1 VTAADV
7 NRIRHVAVVIPARD
21 EADTIMATID
31 SVERA
36 RAHLPVGVSST
47 TVVVVDASSD
57 ATGTII
63 EGRSRFPTEGRPT
76 SSIVVR
82 TAHGCVGAARS
93 VGCRVA
99 LAGSLHRPRHVW
111 LANTDADTVV
121 PRHWLVAQLELA
133 ERHATAVAGTV
144 ELGVDVD
151 DHVREQFAAGYE
163 TSPDGTHRHVHGA
176 NMGTRGDVYL
186 LAGGWKRL
194 HSGEDHDLW
203 TRLGQV
209 TTCVS
214 STAITVRT
222 SARQVGR
229 APAGFARDIAR
240 ITRADESSIAGVA
253 ARKTTVA

>member
-1 VTAADV
+1 M

-21 EADTIMATID
+21 EADTIEATID
-31 SVERA
+31 SVEDA
-36 RAHLPVGVSST
+36 RRQLPVGVSST
-47 TVVVVDASSD
+47 CVIVVDASSD
-57 ATGTII
+57 ATGAII
-63 EGRSRFPTEGRPT
+63 ERRTRQPGDGRS
-76 SSIVVR
+76 SSIVVK

-111 LANTDADTVV
+111 LAHTDADTVV
-121 PRHWLVAQLELA
+121 PGHWLVAQLELA
-133 ERHATAVAGTV
+133 ERRVTAVAGTV
-144 ELGVDVD
+144 ELGHDVD
-151 DHVREQFAAGYE
+151 DTLRARFAAEYQ

-194 HSGEDHDLW
+194 HTGEDHDLW
-203 TRLGQV
+203 TQLNRV

-214 STAITVRT
+214 STAIAVRT
-222 SARQVGR
+222 SSRLIGR

-240 ITRADESSIAGVA
+240 MTDADAVSTAGA
-253 ARKTTVA
+253 DRREATVA

>member
-1 VTAADV
+1 M

-21 EADTIMATID
+21 EADTIEATID
-31 SVERA
+31 AVDRA
-36 RAHLPVGVSST
+36 RTHLPAGVSSSC
-47 TVVVVDASSD
+47 VVVVDASSD
-57 ATGTII
+57 ATGALI
-63 EGRSRFPTEGRPT
+63 ERRTRVASDGRRST

-121 PRHWLVAQLELA
+121 PVDWLAAQLELA
-133 ERHATAVAGTV
+133 ERDVTAIAGAV

-151 DHVREQFAAGYE
+151 DTLRANFDATYE
-163 TSPDGTHRHVHGA
+163 LSPDGTHRHVHGA
-176 NMGTRGDVYL
+176 NLGTRGDVYL
-186 LAGGWKRL
+186 LAGGWRRL
-194 HSGEDHDLW
+194 HTGEDHDLW
-203 TRLGQV
+203 ARLGQV
-209 TTCVS
+209 TKCVS

-222 SARQVGR
+222 SARLLGR

-240 ITRADESSIAGVA
+240 IVA
-253 ARKTTVA
+253 AGESPIALAAALEPTVA